1 MTEKELYEQWK
12 STHQDVTHPDNPTP
26 AEWYV
31 RNYVEVK
38 LLPHLT
44 ARRDRAEIT
53 NWTVGLL
60 VMFGL
65 PAIFWVYLDWRA
77 ALTAFI
83 VGQLIIGFAK
93 LSINN

>member
-12 STHQDVTHPDNPTP
+12 STHQDVTH
-26 AEWYV
+26 
-31 RNYVEVK
+31 
-38 LLPHLT
+38 
-44 ARRDRAEIT
+44 RDRAEIN

-77 ALTAFI
+77 ALTVFI

-93 LSINN
+93 LSIKN